1 MNALLSTSHIVGAIN
16 IFSQMNSS
24 IQFSKHLLNMY
35 DMLITQLDAEDI
47 IIFLLLSISHSS
59 KKDKYLMKKHSIEN
73 KNRSVLRCRFSP
85 NKKASGKRGYLSW
98 AVEDK

>member
-1 MNALLSTSHIVGAIN
+1 
-16 IFSQMNSS
+16 MNSS
-24 IQFSKHLLNMY
+24 VQFSKHFLNMY

-47 IIFLLLSISHSS
+47 IIFLPLSISHSS
-59 KKDKYLMKKHSIEN
+59 KRQIFNEETQH

-98 AVEDK
+98 ALEDK